1 MEGYTLPEF
10 FTFNFFSVDRTL
22 NAFKHNENAK
32 LPEDVRLLNLV
43 RYQAKAGLNE
53 YENTLLAKSRGYD
66 VWISDKEA
74 YDWQQRALKP
84 CDWIVPPSKPKTQR
98 MSTQKPRC
106 YTPDSK
112 ARHVISYWRERAERM
127 NADLVRESFEIWL
140 NAEKRKKAATQPR
153 QHYVGEW
160 NEQAQPIPPLFTLSD
175 FDIDEQL
182 RCDEEDAIVI
192 AESPLPPEIIED
204 GGNKWFPLSDDDDD
218 VFQCAQRTPAP
229 IVIEDISD
237 AETEEGGE
245 ELPKDE
251 GFDEAED
258 YALATWTTD
267 VEKRERLKAIL
278 TGLHRAISA
287 CEKRGAVEGW
297 KGKSTK
303 DRLQRLRAGWSTRKR
318 KYDDV
323 CDRLDDAE
331 KGMDRYRAHKRQSKR
346 VKYAFRSLK
355 EDEEADC
362 NEVDGLDEVDY
373 DPVEERR
380 LAFELCKS
388 MSP

>member
-74 YDWQQRALKP
+74 YDWQQRTLKP
-84 CDWIVPPSKPKTQR
+84 CDWIVPTPSKPKKT
-98 MSTQKPRC
+98 STRRPRC

-140 NAEKRKKAATQPR
+140 KSERNKKKEKEESRR
-153 QHYVGEW
+153 EEYLGEW
-160 NEQAQPIPPLFTLSD
+160 NLSAQAQPIPPLFTLSD

-182 RCDEEDAIVI
+182 RCDEEDAVITI

-218 VFQCAQRTPAP
+218 VFQCAQRTPPVP

-237 AETEEGGE
+237 AETDEGGE
-245 ELPKDE
+245 KIPIDE
-251 GFDEAED
+251 GFDEVAD
-258 YALATWTTD
+258 DQLARWTTA
-267 VEKRERLKAIL
+267 VEKRERTKRLLVA
-278 TGLHRAISA
+278 LHRSIEA
-287 CEKRGAVEGW
+287 CEKRCKAESWRVS
-297 KGKSTK
+297 STK
-303 DRLQRLRAGWSTRKR
+303 QRLQRLRAGWSTRKR
-318 KYDDV
+318 RYDAL
-323 CDRLDDAE
+323 CTELDETE
-331 KGMDRYRAHKRQSKR
+331 KGIDEYREQRATVKRLKLSEEESTADVERY
-346 VKYAFRSLK
+346 
-355 EDEEADC
+355 
-362 NEVDGLDEVDY
+362 DY
-373 DPVEERR
+373 DPREERK
-380 LAFELCKS
+380 AVYDLCQLL
-388 MSP
+388 SP

>member
-32 LPEDVRLLNLV
+32 LPEDVRLSNLV

-74 YDWQQRALKP
+74 YDWQQRTLKP
-84 CDWIVPPSKPKTQR
+84 CDWVVPLSKPKNL
-98 MSTQKPRC
+98 SKPTTLKRRC

-112 ARHVISYWRERAERM
+112 ARQVISYWRERAERM

-140 NAEKRKKAATQPR
+140 KAERNKKKEEPR
-153 QHYVGEW
+153 REYLGEW
-160 NEQAQPIPPLFTLSD
+160 NLSAQAQPIPLFTLSD
-175 FDIDEQL
+175 FDIDDHL
-182 RCDEEDAIVI
+182 RCDEDPVIVI

-204 GGNKWFPLSDDDDD
+204 GGNKWFPSDVEEGEDSDD
-218 VFQCAQRTPAP
+218 VFECAQRTPVP

-251 GFDEAED
+251 GFDELED
-258 YALATWTTD
+258 DALSKWTTD
-267 VEKRERLKAIL
+267 VERRERLKTIL

-303 DRLQRLRAGWSTRKR
+303 ERLQRLRAGWSTRKR

-323 CDRLDDAE
+323 CDRLDEAE
-331 KGMDRYRAHKRQSKR
+331 RGIDRYRAHKATVKR
-346 VKYAFRSLK
+346 LK
-355 EDEEADC
+355 LNDEEDADT
-362 NEVDGLDEVDY
+362 ERYDY